1 MKKYRCKVNGYFDFE
16 QNKVYTEKEIG
27 IFIKNKRDW
36 EIITPLYDYELTFD
50 KSKTFSKGEIF
61 RKNGYLYEII

>member
-36 EIITPLYDYELTFD
+36 EIITDKNKRSTNTTDYE
-50 KSKTFSKGEIF
+50 
-61 RKNGYLYEII
+61 

>member
-36 EIITPLYDYELTFD
+36 EIITV
-50 KSKTFSKGEIF
+50 
-61 RKNGYLYEII
+61 

>member
-36 EIITPLYDYELTFD
+36 EIITTFVYAFGLFF
-50 KSKTFSKGEIF
+50 T
-61 RKNGYLYEII
+61 N